1 MQKYVYDA
9 KFSGSILI
17 GGRTGCGKTYFTQKL
32 AINRFFGPLKMVEWA
47 SYIELKLREDFKA
60 HMNTAKASDTYLS
73 HKKYIVNS
81 GFTEKTKRDQL
92 TVMNN
97 VSGLADESKKS
108 PSF

>member
-1 MQKYVYDA
+1 MGIVYWA
-9 KFSGSILI
+9 KVEREAEDESCFS
-17 GGRTGCGKTYFTQKL
+17 CD
-32 AINRFFGPLKMVEWA
+32 VEFH
-47 SYIELKLREDFKA
+47 YPKGLEKFNDLLEDFKA

-108 PSF
+108 PSFWW

>member
-1 MQKYVYDA
+1 
-9 KFSGSILI
+9 
-17 GGRTGCGKTYFTQKL
+17 
-32 AINRFFGPLKMVEWA
+32 
-47 SYIELKLREDFKA
+47 
-60 HMNTAKASDTYLS
+60 MNTAKASDTYLS

-92 TVMNN
+92 TIMNN